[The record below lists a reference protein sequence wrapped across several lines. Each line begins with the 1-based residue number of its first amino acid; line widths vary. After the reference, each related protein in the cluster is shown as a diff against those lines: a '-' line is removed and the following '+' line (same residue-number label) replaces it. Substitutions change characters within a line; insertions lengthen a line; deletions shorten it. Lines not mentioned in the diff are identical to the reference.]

1 MGFNCGIVGLPNVG
15 KSTIFNALTAMSVPA
30 EAFPFC
36 TIDPNVG
43 RVIVADEHLDEL
55 ARRVQPEKV
64 TPTHLEFV
72 DIAGLVK
79 GASKGDGLGNLF
91 LGQIRAVDAIAHV
104 VRCFRDPDVAH
115 VAADI
120 DPADDIGV
128 INLEL
133 VLADLAVVEN
143 RLEKQGRLAKVGDKA
158 ARAGLALLEE
168 IKLQLEQGRPVRQ
181 LEAAASPLVR
191 EMGLLTAKP
200 MMIVLNVGEE
210 DPAGAGALAQTAR
223 QQAEAD
229 HLPVVALSGKIE
241 AELAALDPAEQQ
253 EYRATMELGD
263 SGLQRMIRAGYA
275 LLDLIT
281 FYTTV
286 GVELRAWTI
295 PRGTPAQTAAGRIHS
310 DMERGFIKA
319 EVIHY
324 DDFIAAGNEHRAREA
339 GLIHMEGKEYAVQ
352 DRDIIRFRFNV

>member
-43 RVIVADEHLDEL
+43 RVIVADERLDEL

-79 GASKGDGLGNLF
+79 GASRGDGLGNQF

-115 VAADI
+115 VAANI
-120 DPADDIGV
+120 DPADDIRV

-158 ARAGLALLEE
+158 ARTGLALLEE
-168 IKLQLEQGRPVRQ
+168 IRVQLEQGKPVRQ
-181 LEAAASPLVR
+181 LAAAASPLVR

-200 MMIVLNVGEE
+200 MMIVLNVDED
-210 DPAGAGALAQTAR
+210 DPAGAGDLARAAR
-223 QQAEAD
+223 EQAAAD
-229 HLPVVALSGKIE
+229 ELPVVALSGKIE

-253 EYRATMELGD
+253 EYRETMELGE

-286 GVELRAWTI
+286 GIELRAWTI

-324 DDFIAAGNEHRAREA
+324 DDFIAAGNEHRAREE
-339 GLIHMEGKEYAVQ
+339 GRIHIEGKDYIVM